1 MDLIAVG
8 SQGVMQV
15 SDTTSRFGF
24 HISAMVNTAPRLH
37 FYPYVHPLF
46 HGPVSSSVS
55 RVIRAHL
62 EKVAMMPQGR
72 CSWHWISDSS
82 MVTVLGPGTPAT
94 LGSQGAPGS
103 KASPFLW
110 GLTTTSQL

>member
-8 SQGVMQV
+8 SQGVVQV
-15 SDTTSRFGF
+15 SDTPSRFGF

-37 FYPYVHPLF
+37 FSPYVHPLF

-55 RVIRAHL
+55 GVIRAHL
-62 EKVAMMPQGR
+62 EKVAMRQQGR

-82 MVTVLGPGTPAT
+82 MVTVLGPEHP
-94 LGSQGAPGS
+94 P
-103 KASPFLW
+103 P
-110 GLTTTSQL
+110 